1 MFRLLRKLIVAV
13 LALVGL
19 VTVVG
24 AAMFASGGIGARQAP
39 GSVETTVLPRLRAA
53 GIPAAARQAKNP
65 VPASPDALAEGMEH
79 FADHCAICHGNDGS
93 GDTEMGRSMSPRVPD
108 MRKPAT
114 QELSDGELFYII
126 ENGVRLTGMPA
137 WAHEDPNDNWKLVHF
152 IRHQPKITPAE
163 LEKMKALNPKAP
175 DDEPEATKPDGAAPA
190 PKPAHTHTHKHGA

>member
-13 LALVGL
+13 LALIGL
-19 VTVVG
+19 AAVAG

-39 GSVETTVLPRLRAA
+39 GSVETTVLPKLRAA
-53 GIPAAARQAKNP
+53 AIPSSAKQAKNP
-65 VPASPDALAEGMEH
+65 LPVSAAVIAEGMEH
-79 FADHCAICHGNDGS
+79 FADHCALCHANDGS
-93 GDTEMGRSMSPRVPD
+93 GDTEIGRSLNPRVPD

-114 QELSDGELFYII
+114 QELSDGEIYYII

-137 WAHEDPNDNWKLVHF
+137 WAHESPDDNWKLVHF

-163 LEKMKALNPKAP
+163 LEKMKSLNPKAP
-175 DDEPEATKPDGAAPA
+175 DDEPEAATPDGAAPA

>member
-13 LALVGL
+13 LALIGL
-19 VTVVG
+19 GAVAG
-24 AAMFASGGIGARQAP
+24 AAMFAAGGISARQAP
-39 GSVETTVLPRLRAA
+39 GSMETTVLPKLRAA
-53 GIPAAARQAKNP
+53 AIPSSAKQVKNP
-65 VPASPDALAEGMEH
+65 LPASAEVVGEGMEH

-93 GDTEMGRSMSPRVPD
+93 GDTEIGRSLYPRVPD

-137 WAHEDPNDNWKLVHF
+137 WGHESPDDNWKLVHF

-175 DDEPEATKPDGAAPA
+175 DDEPEAGKPKGAAPA
-190 PKPAHTHTHKHGA
+190 PKPAHTHKHGA